1 MKLVVLLYIACIVPT
16 VLGAATK
23 DATANG
29 EGQLALH
36 PERETNGERF
46 RRGLGPLPPT
56 RRDTNHL
63 SPRASAAPCT
73 RRANNVGTLQVRRAS
88 DGDPI
93 GYVSKHPNRENAYTV
108 HKGPGDALRVTVP
121 PATPSGE
128 TMNLIAPGASP
139 GFDYLGAVEDGPG
152 NLGSGKAAVAILAA
166 TSAVQGTRPP
176 SFSAGTSLTLSG
188 LGGIETQIWKL
199 NCLTRQ
205 ILAQWTNSDGSQPLI
220 TIFFDELRNFLALT
234 GDLEAYL
241 DTLPQRERARVFE
254 VRITFVE

>member
-23 DATANG
+23 DATASG

-36 PERETNGERF
+36 QERETNAERF

-56 RRDTNHL
+56 RRDRNDL

-73 RRANNVGTLQVRRAS
+73 RLSNNVGTLQVRRVS
-88 DGDPI
+88 DGNTI
-93 GYVSKHPNRENAYTV
+93 GYLSKHLNRENAYTV
-108 HKGPGDALRVTVP
+108 HKGPGDALRFTVP
-121 PATPSGE
+121 PATPFGKAI
-128 TMNLIAPGASP
+128 NLIAAGAPP
-139 GFDYLGAVEDGPG
+139 GFEYLGAVEDGQG
-152 NLGSGKAAVAILAA
+152 NLGSGEAAVAILAA
-166 TSAVQGTRPP
+166 TMQGTRPP
-176 SFSAGTSLTLSG
+176 SFSAGTSLTLDG

-205 ILAQWTNSDGSQPLI
+205 ILAQWTNSDSSQPVI
-220 TIFFDELRNFLALT
+220 TIFFDEVRDLLALT

-241 DTLPQRERARVFE
+241 ATLSPPERARVFE
-254 VRITFVE
+254 VTIIFLE